1 MGCIVISEHVLRRAA
16 KLSSSQKA
24 GFDCFLLGT
33 PNLTNQ
39 TVSVSVDRMDHGK
52 ETISGFC
59 NAFKIYVHLFYLS
72 SSFHAYLM
80 LMSYH
85 Q

>member
-16 KLSSSQKA
+16 KLSSTQKA

-52 ETISGFC
+52 ETISG
-59 NAFKIYVHLFYLS
+59 YLNVNS
-72 SSFHAYLM
+72 ES
-80 LMSYH
+80 
-85 Q
+85 